1 MKCKHVNGKG
11 NVSDRQRQRDKDMKT
26 WRYKKLE
33 KEEVIIWV
41 FLWNCNIKPFKC
53 EDYAYRPG
61 AQNLNI
67 VQVVGL
73 PTLFCVCADKW

>member
-11 NVSDRQRQRDKDMKT
+11 NVSDRDKRGKEWKTCRDKD
-26 WRYKKLE
+26 LE

-41 FLWNCNIKPFKC
+41 LLWTCSIKSFKC
-53 EDYAYRPG
+53 GDYAYRPG